1 MGGGGGDFQ
10 NVCERESHTNKYPGK
25 RNTGRVRSKLQGLE
39 VKHGRHAAGVNK
51 ERRNGGEIRTLA
63 GRARGV

>member
-1 MGGGGGDFQ
+1 M
-10 NVCERESHTNKYPGK
+10 CERESHTNKYPGK
-25 RNTGRVRSKLQGLE
+25 RNTGRVRSMLQGLE

-63 GRARGV
+63 GRARAV